1 MIIGQ
6 AGRRRSGERRQGLCH
21 HYPQVMLITLF
32 SHAWKLLLRSFVFR
46 NPD

>member
-1 MIIGQ
+1 
-6 AGRRRSGERRQGLCH
+6 
-21 HYPQVMLITLF
+21 MLITLF